1 MAAVSNSTRD
11 VVVEIYD
18 AYARGDLAHVA
29 SFIDDDIEWIIEAPI
44 QIFQFAGARKGR
56 AAVLEAM
63 QGIGQKYELKSYVP
77 EIIVVEGDRAAVM
90 SNTSF
95 IQRATGR
102 VIRVRLANFLRFRN
116 GRVIEFREF
125 ANTFDLVE
133 QTLGREFDL

>member
-1 MAAVSNSTRD
+1 MSKSTRD

-44 QIFQFAGARKGR
+44 QIFQFAGVRKGR

-95 IQRATGR
+95 VQRATGR

-133 QTLGREFDL
+133 QALGREFDL